1 MERRFMACV
10 NCGKTTE
17 RNVHICQ
24 QCTEEARSLNLI
36 GASLA
41 MGPSTMNVLST
52 ARFALLP
59 LDGQP
64 DHDYAGLM
72 GVASL
77 QKPESEKIDL
87 HLDDIARDDFERLVT
102 SMERMLLNMGLP
114 LDLSA
119 KKPPLLTEGDLGA
132 AENVLRRVSDIEKQ
146 LPHLPGIRLNML
158 VGSLY
163 FTLSNPA
170 CGAVTITDSK
180 HYLSQAVK
188 YYDTALKKDNK
199 LVVAW
204 KNKAKVLIERG
215 ECQEAVSCLD
225 WITSNLELP
234 ADDVSIALN
243 KGMALYELGRLE
255 EASSHL
261 DTVLD
266 EDAQNVEA
274 WRIKGNI
281 YGKMNRWGG
290 AIQCYNEAVKHDP
303 SREDVWIAIAE
314 IYINHGKYKEAS
326 KALDQVLKTN
336 IWNTDAWYFQGIVFS
351 KIGRWGAAIQCLDKA
366 LSIEPTQM
374 KIWKAKGELLSGSNR
389 NDEALACIDSA
400 LRIAPSDTEMLR
412 SKLSILKSMNR
423 FNDALALMDGILE
436 VDPGNA
442 DAWYE
447 KGRIL
452 ADTGKVYK
460 ALKSLDCAIEQDP
473 GFMMAHYEKG
483 QTLEKLR
490 RFKDALACYEKAISL
505 DPKFERALRA
515 KNDVKKKIEKK
526 KK

>member
-1 MERRFMACV
+1 MACV

-17 RNVHICQ
+17 RNVHICN
-24 QCTEEARSLNLI
+24 QCTQEALSLNLM
-36 GASLA
+36 GTSLVMA
-41 MGPSTMNVLST
+41 PSTMNVLST
-52 ARFALLP
+52 ARFPLLS
-59 LDGQP
+59 LDGQA
-64 DHDYAGLM
+64 DHDYSGLFE
-72 GVASL
+72 VASL
-77 QKPESEKIDL
+77 EKRASEKADL

-114 LDLSA
+114 LDLST
-119 KKPPLLTEGDLGA
+119 KKPPILTDGDIA
-132 AENVLRRVSDIEKQ
+132 VAENVLKKVSDIEEQ
-146 LPHLPGIRLNML
+146 LPHLPGVRLNML

-163 FTLSNPA
+163 FTLSKPA
-170 CGAVTITDSK
+170 CGVVTVADSS
-180 HYLSQAVK
+180 HHLSRAVK
-188 YYDTALKKDNK
+188 YYDTALKKDK
-199 LVVAW
+199 KSVAAW
-204 KNKAKVLIERG
+204 KSKAKVLMEKG

-225 WITSNLELP
+225 WIVSNLELP
-234 ADDVSIALN
+234 ADDVSVALN
-243 KGMALYELGRLE
+243 MGMALYELGRLE

-314 IYINHGKYKEAS
+314 VYINHGKYKEAS
-326 KALDQVLKTN
+326 KALDQILKNN
-336 IWNTDAWYFQGIVFS
+336 IWNTDAWYYQGIVFS

-400 LRIAPSDTEMLR
+400 LRIAPSDIEMLR
-412 SKLSILKSMNR
+412 SKLSVLKNMNR
-423 FNDALALMDGILE
+423 YNDALALMDGILE
-436 VDPGNA
+436 VDSENA
-442 DAWYE
+442 DAWFE
-447 KGRIL
+447 KGVIL

-460 ALKSLDCAIEQDP
+460 ALKSFDSALEQNP
-473 GFMMAHYEKG
+473 GFVRAHYEKG

-505 DPKFERALRA
+505 NPDFERALKA
-515 KNDVKKKIEKK
+515 KNDVKKKMNKNKK
-526 KK
+526 